1 MCVLAA
7 FEKVSTLLLLHILRA
22 DANDDDDDDDDDTRE
37 ERGGG

>member
-1 MCVLAA
+1 MLAV